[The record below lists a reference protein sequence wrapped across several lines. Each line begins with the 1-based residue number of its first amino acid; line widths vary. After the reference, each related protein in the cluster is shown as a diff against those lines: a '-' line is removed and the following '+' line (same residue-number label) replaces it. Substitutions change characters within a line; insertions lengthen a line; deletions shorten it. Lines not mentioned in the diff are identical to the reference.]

1 MCWAFPRFSFLDTLG
16 ECEVIY
22 VTHPEKDSRTI
33 WTDSPNGN
41 VPFIHE
47 YMGNSMR
54 KDSPEMD
61 RIREAVKKAGI
72 FVVLGYS
79 ERAGGSLYIAQV
91 SHWTDEFSTVYS
103 LKIVLHRRD
112 RHHCP
117 TQAQDQAYWC

>member
-1 MCWAFPRFSFLDTLG
+1 
-16 ECEVIY
+16 
-22 VTHPEKDSRTI
+22 
-33 WTDSPNGN
+33 
-41 VPFIHE
+41 
-47 YMGNSMR
+47 
-54 KDSPEMD
+54 MD

-91 SHWTDEFSTVYS
+91 GHWIDKLSTIYS

-117 TQAQDQAYWC
+117 AQAQNQAYRC